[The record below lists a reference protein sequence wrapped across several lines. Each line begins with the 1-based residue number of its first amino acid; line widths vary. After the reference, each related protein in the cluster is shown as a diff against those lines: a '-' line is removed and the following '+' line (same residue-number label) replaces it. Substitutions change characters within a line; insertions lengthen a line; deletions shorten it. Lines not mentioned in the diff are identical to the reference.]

1 MEKRTGAAA
10 PAVVVTGVSS
20 GIGLGSTRVL
30 LAHGYRVFGS
40 VRQPDVAARLSAE
53 LGEMFTPIVF
63 DVTDAEAVRR
73 GADAVRKVLA
83 GEKLAG
89 LVNNAGIAVPGPLL
103 EMPVSELRRQ
113 LEVNLVSVL
122 TVTQAFFPLLRKRGE
137 TPGAPSR
144 IINIS
149 SIAGKLALPFLG
161 PYAASK
167 HGVEGLSDSLR
178 RECLLYGIDVIVID
192 PGSVATA
199 IWDKADVIDMT
210 VYAHSPYLKSMTRLK
225 DMMVSS
231 GRRGSSP
238 EQVGSVVLQALSAR
252 RPRVRYARASGNPM
266 VRLAQGLFS
275 KRFLD
280 KMLGRNLGLLG

>member
-1 MEKRTGAAA
+1 MEKTGAAA

-20 GIGLGSTRVL
+20 GIGNGTTRVL

-40 VRQPDVAARLSAE
+40 VRKQDVAARLSAE
-53 LGEMFTPIVF
+53 LGAMFTPLVF

-73 GADAVRKVLA
+73 GAEVVRRALG

-103 EMPVSELRRQ
+103 EMPVSDLRHQ

-137 TPGAPSR
+137 TPGPPAR
-144 IINIS
+144 IVNIS
-149 SIAGKLALPFLG
+149 SPAGKFALPFLG

-167 HGVEGLSDSLR
+167 HGVEGLSDGLR
-178 RECLLYGIDVIVID
+178 RELLLYGVDVIVVD

-199 IWDKADVIDMT
+199 IWDKADAIDMAP
-210 VYAHSPYLKSMTRLK
+210 YKSSPYLPSITRFKSMMLSTGR
-225 DMMVSS
+225 S
-231 GRRGSSP
+231 GAPP
-238 EQVGSVVLQALSAR
+238 EKPGALVLEALSAR
-252 RPRVRYARASGNPM
+252 KPRARYHLASRNPM
-266 VRLAQGLFS
+266 MRLARSVLSTRSVDRMVG
-275 KRFLD
+275 K
-280 KMLGRNLGLLG
+280 NLGLLGN